1 MDLENITRLLHPGE
15 QILWASMSKPGK
27 LMDSENRMRN
37 LRWFFT
43 VGAVF
48 TLLMFLYVRACIHA
62 GRNII
67 SVVSVVFVL
76 MALVI
81 FLDPITTLQ
90 KLKKVE
96 YAITT
101 ERVIVCTSRSSSFSL
116 PLSKAAPVQVIDEAA
131 VSTLIFG
138 TEKVPKNARLR
149 SLGLLGLFITEND
162 RDVPHP
168 VFYRVPDAKEA
179 VRILEASAK

>member
-15 QILWASMSKPGK
+15 QILWASMSNPGK
-27 LMDSENRMRN
+27 LMDEENRMRN
-37 LRWFFT
+37 LRWFFAVGT
-43 VGAVF
+43 VFA
-48 TLLMFLYVRACIHA
+48 LLMFLYVRACIHA
-62 GRNII
+62 GRSIV
-67 SVVSVVFVL
+67 SVVSVVFFL
-76 MALVI
+76 MTLVI
-81 FLDPITTLQ
+81 FLDPITTFQ

-101 ERVIVCTSRSSSFSL
+101 ERVIVCASKSSSFSL
-116 PLSKAAPVQVIDEAA
+116 PLSKAAPVQVIEEDA

-138 TEKVPKNARLR
+138 TDNAPKNARLR

-162 RDVPHP
+162 KDVRHP

-179 VRILEASAK
+179 VHILEVFGK